1 MQNLTPHSLGR
12 LAAVLAALAASAVLA
27 GCGLTNP
34 NTAQLGASTAASSST
49 RTAAAAT
56 ATPQRAAPVGGTTP
70 QATIRQYAGLWCNW
84 TTANLLSH
92 ETQLAALSIGRA
104 RTQALLAAGT
114 QQPPSSSVT
123 NTCTIESIAPGR
135 SVAAGRWVLVTAAQT
150 AAADAPSATA
160 LYHVTYITVA
170 QRGARYLVSSWSP
183 QS

>member
-1 MQNLTPHSLGR
+1 MQILSPQSLGR

-49 RTAAAAT
+49 TTAAAAT
-56 ATPQRAAPVGGTTP
+56 TPQSAAPVGGTTP
-70 QATIRQYAGLWCNW
+70 QSTIRQYAGLWCNW
-84 TTANLLSH
+84 TTTNLLSH
-92 ETQLAALSIGRA
+92 EMQMAALSVGRA
-104 RTQALLAAGT
+104 RTHALLVAGA

-150 AAADAPSATA
+150 AAASAPSAAA
-160 LYHVTYITVA
+160 LYHVTYITLA
-170 QRGARYLVSSWSP
+170 QRGGRYLVSSWSP
-183 QS
+183 NS